1 MPVVT
6 LRIEPEFCGSMSM
19 GTVRIIKLVA
29 ECFGLSSVAAERHVD
44 RCVFHAETV
53 EIVALSAD
61 AAARFVAAAATL
73 PPVPRVRVVVRD
85 A

>member
-19 GTVRIIKLVA
+19 GTVRIIKLLA
-29 ECFGLSSVAAERHVD
+29 ECFELSIAAAEQHVD
-44 RCVFHAETV
+44 RCVFDGEAV
-53 EIVALSAD
+53 EIVAPSAD
-61 AAARFVAAAATL
+61 AAARFVAATAAL
-73 PPVPRVRVVVRD
+73 PAVPRVLVGVRE